1 MELKFRAWDK
11 RFDHMIYQLPDGYRL
26 AFNGSIQ
33 VVSYAN
39 QSTVRESDEF
49 IVMQFTGLTDK
60 NGKDYYLGDIG
71 EFENGDK
78 FYLAMEN
85 WLEVYIQWVGNP
97 KCEDQGRDLYRI
109 EKAKIIGNCH
119 QHPELMESNND

>member
-33 VVSYAN
+33 VISYAN

-60 NGKDYYLGDIG
+60 NGKDIYVGDRVKVWNGNKSFIG
-71 EFENGDK
+71 HDGFQFTVGKQQRRMDANEARD
-78 FYLAMEN
+78 ME
-85 WLEVYIQWVGNP
+85 V
-97 KCEDQGRDLYRI
+97 
-109 EKAKIIGNCH
+109 IGNIYEN
-119 QHPELMESNND
+119 PELI